1 MIELRGLTKSYG
13 RQGDLMSI
21 NNLSRAAGGSQSRL
35 MTVGELSRRTG
46 VPIKNLRE
54 YTDTG
59 LIYTVGRS
67 RSNYRLYDADALWCV
82 RWIGKLRGLGLTVAE
97 IRDLT
102 DPGQA
107 DWRRSFGSRLAERL
121 RVSRRRLQAR
131 IAQLEETLQRVD
143 AFESAYR
150 AELARE
156 GNTCWA
162 NDPRCPA
169 DRERSVNPPRS
180 A

>member
-1 MIELRGLTKSYG
+1 MT
-13 RQGDLMSI
+13 I
-21 NNLSRAAGGSQSRL
+21 NSLSRPAGGLRSRL

-67 RSNYRLYDADALWCV
+67 RSDYRLYDTDALWCV
-82 RWIGKLRGLGLTVAE
+82 RWIAELRGLGLTVAE

-102 DPGQA
+102 SPDRP
-107 DWRRSFGSRLAERL
+107 DWRRSFGPRLAERL
-121 RVSRRRLQAR
+121 QESRRRLQAR
-131 IAQLEETLQRVD
+131 LVQLEETLQRVD
-143 AFESAYR
+143 AFESTYR

-162 NDPRCPA
+162 NDPRCPT
-169 DRERSVNPPRS
+169 DRAERRPVTKCLTLTPG
-180 A
+180 